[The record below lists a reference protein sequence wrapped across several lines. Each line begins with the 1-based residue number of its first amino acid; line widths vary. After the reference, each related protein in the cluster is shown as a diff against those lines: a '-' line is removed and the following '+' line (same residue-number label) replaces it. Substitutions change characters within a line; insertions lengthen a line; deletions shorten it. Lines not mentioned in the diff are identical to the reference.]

1 MQTSVT
7 IPARHP
13 GRNADRSGGAP
24 RRSDALLAVA
34 WVGVVLVFWFGLFV
48 PSMQPGVFRPEAADL
63 YGYFV
68 PKLVYASQELA
79 HGRLPLWNPWE
90 YGGLPFLGAAQTAVL
105 YPLFPAV
112 FALLRPATALH
123 VFMVAHY
130 LLLGA
135 GAFAMLRAFRLGV
148 PGAIFGTLCLVFQ
161 PTLMSSHYNPI
172 RIAAFTWVPWMVA
185 ALVWTVERRSL
196 AAALALAVAA
206 TLQVLAGYPEYAVD
220 TAMILAVLLPAAALR
235 VRDARGVGLVGGA
248 ALAAALVSAPQ
259 LVAIAEMFRTSVR
272 AAGAVPFLAGQG
284 FDLAA
289 YGSGLGAWVSSISTF
304 GYLPALGW
312 LLVFVGVVAPRRPY
326 RWALLAVWILA
337 SVAYS
342 EPLRTIPPFRFFRSF
357 LPWSTLLYVP
367 LAAFAGAGFDRA
379 AAAVAGDRPA
389 RREVAV
395 ALVGLAVALP
405 LLSLRSLAG
414 LAVTVAILAAGRV
427 ARVAPRTAVGAALVA
442 TLATIWT
449 WIPPTLPQT
458 LRHRYARGE
467 TPFPSLDD
475 AFARVAELRAACG
488 DDVRGRVL
496 APVETL
502 LGLPVLGRV
511 PAVQGYPEPLAPA
524 RTSRLLAA
532 AGLAPETLLPLDWDR
547 VARSAG
553 VLRLLDVRCIL
564 LPPGHEDGLARL
576 GFAPGG
582 RLADGRTAWVQPATG
597 VARVVS
603 AVRHAPNAEDGL
615 AAVLDPAVDLASEA
629 VVESPGTSA
638 CGTGETCDPAP
649 VDARLAT
656 VGESPGR
663 LVFRVESATDAHLV
677 VAVSHAPG
685 WRAAVDGRPVA
696 IVPADY
702 AFMAVPLEAGRHVVE
717 LYYRPRGFTAAVVL
731 ALVGVALMATAGIRV
746 VVRRQSVAGGS
757 AASSAA

>member
-13 GRNADRSGGAP
+13 GRNADR
-24 RRSDALLAVA
+24 RVDALLAGV
-34 WVGVVLVFWFGLFV
+34 WIVVVLVFWFGLFV
-48 PSMQPGVFRPEAADL
+48 ASMRPGVFRPEAADL

-79 HGRLPLWNPWE
+79 HGRMPLWNPWE

-105 YPLFPAV
+105 YPPLPLV
-112 FALLRPATALH
+112 FALVRPPAALH
-123 VFMVAHY
+123 VFMIAHY

-135 GAFAMLRAFRLGV
+135 GAFAMLRALRLGV

-172 RIAAFTWVPWMVA
+172 RIAAFTWAPWMVA

-196 AAALALAVAA
+196 AAALALAVTAA
-206 TLQVLAGYPEYAVD
+206 LQVLAGYPEYAVD
-220 TAMILAVLLPAAALR
+220 TAVILAVLLPAAALR
-235 VRDARGVGLVGGA
+235 ARDGRGVLLVGGA
-248 ALAAALVSAPQ
+248 ALAAAFVSAPQ
-259 LVAIAEMFRTSVR
+259 VVAIAEMFRTSVR
-272 AAGAVPFLAGQG
+272 AAGAVPFMAGQG

-304 GYLPALGW
+304 GYLPPLGW
-312 LLVFVGVVAPRRPY
+312 ILVFVGVVAARRPY
-326 RWALLAVWILA
+326 RWALLAVWIIA
-337 SVAYS
+337 SVGYS
-342 EPLRTIPPFRFFRSF
+342 EPLRALPPFRFFRSF

-379 AAAVAGDRPA
+379 AGAVAGDERPS
-389 RREVAV
+389 RREIAV
-395 ALVGLAVALP
+395 A
-405 LLSLRSLAG
+405 LAG
-414 LAVTVAILAAGRV
+414 LAAALALASPRSVAALAATVALLAAGRV
-427 ARVAPRTAVGAALVA
+427 RGVAPGAAVGAALVA

-449 WIPPTLPQT
+449 WIPPMLPQA
-458 LRHRYARGE
+458 LPHRYARGE
-467 TPFPSLDD
+467 APFPSLDE

-488 DDVRGRVL
+488 DDARGRVL

-502 LGLPVLGRV
+502 LGIPVLGRV

-532 AGLAPETLLPLDWDR
+532 AGLAPDTILGLDWDR
-547 VARSAG
+547 VAHAAG
-553 VLRLLDVRCIL
+553 VLRLLDLRCIL
-564 LPPGHEDGLARL
+564 VPPGHDDGLARL
-576 GFAPGG
+576 GFAPGA
-582 RLADGRTAWVQPATG
+582 RLGDGRTAWVRPAAG

-603 AVRHAPNAEDGL
+603 AVRHEPSPERGL
-615 AAVLDPAVDLASEA
+615 AAVLDPAVDLGAEV
-629 VVESPGTSA
+629 VVESAGTSA
-638 CGTGETCDPAP
+638 CTAGETCDPTPA
-649 VDARLAT
+649 DARLTT
-656 VGESPGR
+656 VAESPGR

-685 WRAAVDGRPVA
+685 WRAAVDGRPAAV
-696 IVPADY
+696 VPADY
-702 AFMAVPLEAGRHVVE
+702 AFMGVPIAAGTHVVE
-717 LYYRPRGFTAAVVL
+717 LDYRPRGFAAAVVL
-731 ALVGVALMATAGIRV
+731 ALLGIALMAAAGIRLV
-746 VVRRQSVAGGS
+746 ARRQTAAGGA